1 MANIVL
7 QEVTRQFPGANRPAV
22 DTVTF
27 EIQEGATCMLL
38 GTSGSGKTTLL
49 RLVNRLIEP
58 SSGKLWSR
66 GTTFARITLLT
77 LLWLTPKSLFFYVS
91 A

>member
-22 DTVTF
+22 DPVPF
-27 EIQEGATCMLL
+27 EIQEGATCILL
-38 GTSGSGKTTLL
+38 GTSGSAKTTLL

-58 SSGKLWSR
+58 SSGNLLVEGNNIR
-66 GTTFARITLLT
+66 QANPLT
-77 LLWLTPKSLFFYVS
+77 LLCLTPKSLFLYFS
-91 A
+91 T

>member
-22 DTVTF
+22 DTVPF

-38 GTSGSGKTTLL
+38 GTSGLGKTTLL

-58 SSGKLWSR
+58 SSGKLVVQGNNIR
-66 GTTFARITLLT
+66 QDNPVTLL
-77 LLWLTPKSLFFYVS
+77 
-91 A
+91 